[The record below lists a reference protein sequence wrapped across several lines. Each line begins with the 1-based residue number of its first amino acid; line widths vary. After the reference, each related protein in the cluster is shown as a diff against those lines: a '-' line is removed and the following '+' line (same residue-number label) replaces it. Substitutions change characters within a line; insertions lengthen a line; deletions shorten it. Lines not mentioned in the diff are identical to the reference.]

1 MLHVYLL
8 AREFTCMHNYVLHW
22 YCMQAGVD
30 ARNTQIHQQTAEI
43 QGKEAEI
50 NRLQRQLR
58 VRIKKTL
65 FRNRFHHEMI
75 CVYRIKLFPESRE
88 QLHCDTNLSRSVDNG
103 IHNYLDSNIS
113 SGRGNKKCI
122 AFKM

>member
-1 MLHVYLL
+1 MQCKLSHGMNAASTRLDASLKPMLYVYLL

-22 YCMQAGVD
+22 YCMQGEVD
-30 ARNTQIHQQTAEI
+30 ARNTQIQQQTAEI

-65 FRNRFHHEMI
+65 RNCFDLENDL
-75 CVYRIKLFPESRE
+75 CVQDQTASRE
-88 QLHCDTNLSRSVDNG
+88 PRVAALQHRPQQVS
-103 IHNYLDSNIS
+103 
-113 SGRGNKKCI
+113 
-122 AFKM
+122 